1 MLGRIVGN
9 IAHGI
14 KTIGKYVSPVAKF
27 IGKYHQHLAPVA
39 HGLAMA
45 SGHEGLQ
52 KVTGAALALSN
63 MASMRQNLDKSN
75 NMVRNEMQ
83 RTGATTGIFDHHSGA
98 KVG

>member
-1 MLGRIVGN
+1 MLGRIVGH

-14 KTIGKYVSPVAKF
+14 KTVGRYVSPIARFV
-27 IGKYHQHLAPVA
+27 GQYHHHIAPVA

-63 MASMRQNLDKSN
+63 MASMRQGLNQAN
-75 NMVRNEMQ
+75 ARVANTMAQ
-83 RTGATTGIFDHHSGA
+83 TGAKTGVFDHHTGA